1 MKFILASH
9 GDFASGLL
17 SSVQMLLGD
26 QEDIEA
32 FGLYPEEQAQ
42 RLGERLEEAIKD
54 EAEGSVVF
62 FTDLYFGSP
71 FNQVVE
77 LARSHDIYHITGT
90 NLPVLIEAVVA
101 RNGGASCEEVCRA
114 AVKAAE
120 GSVLDVRSMLG
131 KDDDREDQEEEE
143 W

>member
-1 MKFILASH
+1 MKFVLASH
-9 GDFASGLL
+9 GDFAKGLL
-17 SSVQMLLGD
+17 SSVQMLLGA

-42 RLGERLEEAIKD
+42 RLGERLEEAIKN
-54 EAEGSVVF
+54 EPEGSVVF

-77 LARSHDIYHITGT
+77 LAHTHDIYHITGT

-101 RNGGASCEEVCRA
+101 RNGGASCEEVCRV

-120 GSVLDVRSMLG
+120 GSVLDVRQALSE
-131 KDDDREDQEEEE
+131 DTDQADQEEEE